1 MTFGDFQ
8 AMAPPPGSLTKTLIW
23 FQYPESGQRNQAN
36 YERPPYGRGNGH
48 VGPSA
53 LYYNGMVRVIVFS
66 RLLGRKRRADDAAP
80 STLRGGSAAAAED
93 GSSSVP
99 GAGPLIHRDSGS
111 GSGHN

>member
-36 YERPPYGRGNGH
+36 FERPPNGRGNGH

-53 LYYNGMVRVIVFS
+53 HYYNGMVRVIVFS
-66 RLLGRKRRADDAAP
+66 RLLGGKRRADDAAP